1 MFSADFIAILQDGDA
16 AYYAV
21 PFSCDDYYGRTL
33 LMFSSENGP
42 PEKLQQ
48 QIAEAFWGL
57 LLSDPT
63 DLVDY
68 KDSMLHL
75 GAGVWID
82 FGVED
87 GEPFFEEREEADDDD

>member
-1 MFSADFIAILQDGDA
+1 
-16 AYYAV
+16 
-21 PFSCDDYYGRTL
+21 
-33 LMFSSENGP
+33 MFSSENGP